1 MPPAWLV
8 YAYYIVMFALVAY
21 GMTRSGPKIPDAT
34 VQTGDSPTAQEGRPI
49 PVVFGTVFIRDPNF
63 YYFGGLR
70 TMPIV
75 SSGGGKK

>member
-21 GMTRSGPKIPDAT
+21 GMTRPGPKVPDAT
-34 VQTGDSPTAQEGRPI
+34 VQTGEGPTAQEGRPI

-63 YYFGGLR
+63 YYFGGLK
-70 TMPIV
+70 TKPIKT
-75 SSGGGKK
+75 SSGGKK